1 MKMKMR
7 TMPLVLVGILALV
20 GVANHLQA
28 VGSKCSSAK
37 EKATGK
43 KASCKLSVQSKAT
56 SSGDPVDSVKL
67 AKCEA
72 KFSKAFAKA
81 DAKGDC
87 LGPTGDTAPIEAKV
101 DAFVDDANTE
111 ITTGGPVPSKCQG
124 VKLKTAGKK
133 AKCLLGV
140 DAKAV
145 AKAAPVDG
153 TKIQKCKDKFSKSS
167 VNAEGKGD
175 CGGAAG
181 DTATIEAKVDAFADD
196 ADAELTTPTTTTT
209 VTTTTVTTTTVT
221 TTTVTTTTVTTTTV
235 TTTTTTIPTTTTTT
249 ITTTTTTTTAAPTT
263 TTTHTTTT
271 TTSTTTTHT
280 TTTTTSS
287 TTTTTG
293 RLGFTVTPGTTSC
306 GSGGLVTPPAAPT
319 SGNIDS
325 DTSCTTSISPLGLG
339 CLYFGGGMATVV
351 AGGAIPDGSTSFLT
365 DTNGTL
371 TFSNGTNSDNCTRG
385 AGPGKHCINN
395 NSTPA
400 CTTDVNCGGAAGSCA
415 LDANCSFGPPLP
427 IVSPPP
433 FAALTTCV
441 LNVVQSNASGTV
453 NHTNGDS
460 TINLPLSSRVYITG
474 NTASP
479 CPKCLSG
486 HCDPTWKTNT
496 STTSPDTNAVCTAV
510 GTRMTTNQCR
520 PSLPGFQAPLPVS
533 LNPLTTG
540 TTSLTSASGNFCPQ
554 NNPGAFG
561 QGGAQCITQTGM
573 NAGTSLLDHL
583 PHNSHLVSVFCIPS
597 TGNAAVDGVADLPG
611 PGAFSLN
618 GNSQL

>member
-1 MKMKMR
+1 MK
-7 TMPLVLVGILALV
+7 TVTFALLGALALV
-20 GVANHLQA
+20 GVAANLQPA
-28 VGSKCSSAK
+28 GSKCSGAK
-37 EKATGK
+37 EKSTGK
-43 KASCKLSVQSKAT
+43 KASCKLSLYGKAT
-56 SSGDPVDSVKL
+56 SAGDPVDTLKL
-67 AKCEA
+67 AKCES
-72 KFSKAFAKA
+72 KFSSAFAKA
-81 DAKGDC
+81 EAKGDC
-87 LGPTGDTAPIEAKV
+87 IGPTGDANTIEGKV
-101 DAFVDDANTE
+101 DAFVDDVNTT
-111 ITTGGPVPSKCQG
+111 ITTGGPSPSKCQG
-124 VKLKTAGKK
+124 KKIKAAGKK
-133 AKCLLGV
+133 AKCILAV

-145 AKAAPVDG
+145 TKAAPVDT
-153 TKIQKCKDKFSKSS
+153 TKIQKCKDKFSKTS
-167 VNAEGKGD
+167 VKAEDQGD
-175 CGGAAG
+175 CGAAAG
-181 DTATIEAKVDAFADD
+181 DTGSIEATVDAFTDD
-196 ADAELTTPTTTTT
+196 VDAELTTPTTTTT
-209 VTTTTVTTTTVT
+209 TTTTTLTTTTVTTTTVT

-235 TTTTTTIPTTTTTT
+235 TTTTTTLTTS
-249 ITTTTTTTTAAPTT
+249 TT

-271 TTSTTTTHT
+271 TTHTTT

-306 GSGGLVTPPAAPT
+306 GSAGLTTPPAAPT
-319 SGNIDS
+319 SGNITS
-325 DTSCTTSISPLGLG
+325 DTSCTASLSPLGLG
-339 CLYFGGGMATVV
+339 CLYFGGGAATVV

-453 NHTNGDS
+453 NEGTGDS
-460 TINLPLSSRVYITG
+460 NINLPLSSRVYITG

-510 GTRMTTNQCR
+510 GTKLTTNQCR

-540 TTSLTSASGNFCPQ
+540 TTSLTSGTGNFCPQ

-561 QGGAQCITQTGM
+561 QMGAQCITQTGLT
-573 NAGTSLLDHL
+573 TSGLTDHL

-618 GNSQL
+618 GNAQLQ